1 MTDDR
6 RNPYLPTREALIDR
20 QIREAMEEGGWDD
33 LPFQGERLPLV
44 DDALAGDRA
53 LGFRMLR
60 SAGFAPPWI
69 EFDKEARRW
78 VAARDTLLEGARG
91 RGDLGRAWRRQEL
104 TRIVGEANRA
114 IAALNVE
121 APSDRQHRRPLDLD
135 AELAALDAAEREG
148 RRS

>member
-6 RNPYLPTREALIDR
+6 RNPYLPAREALIDR
-20 QIREAMEEGGWDD
+20 QIREAMEEGGWDE
-33 LPFQGERLPLV
+33 LPFRGERLPLE

-60 SAGFAPPWI
+60 GAGFAPPWI
-69 EFDKEARRW
+69 EFDKDARRAI
-78 VAARDTLLEGARG
+78 AARDALLASARG
-91 RGDLGRAWRRQEL
+91 RGDLGRGWRREEL

-121 APSDRQHRRPLDLD
+121 APSDRQHRRPLDLA
-135 AELAALDAAEREG
+135 AELAALDAAEREV
-148 RRS
+148 RPR